1 MNITK
6 KIFALVP
13 IILLGTFSIA
23 GAENGDFSRPDKL
36 KSMMA
41 LTYLQGYFKAPEKTN
56 VTLYNRQLS
65 NKGYNLY
72 SSGHA
77 AYAALID
84 MKGHVLH
91 EWTYDI
97 KKIWPQKTF
106 EETTPFWEN
115 VYLYPNGDLLAIYH
129 NGGLIKIDKDSKL
142 LWSHDCS
149 AHHDLDV
156 DADGNIYTLTNDWT
170 KLKTGVLIIDNAIL
184 VLTPDGKRLKKISFV
199 RLMHQSHNAS
209 VQELLKRVVGM
220 ALANEQDVYHANTL
234 QIIDDNSVY
243 PDSVVFKKGNILI
256 SILTLSTVA
265 VIDPKL
271 EEIIWVAGPRLWIEG
286 QHNTTLLPNGNML
299 TFDNHYKSQKNH
311 SRVLEFQPLSK
322 KIVWEYNTADFFTD
336 THGSQQRLNNGN
348 TLIIEANKGRA
359 FEVTTDKQIVWEF
372 LNPNKT
378 GKENDLIAAIFAMYH
393 IDSTFT
399 SSWLKE

>member
-13 IILLGTFSIA
+13 IILLGAFCIA
-23 GAENGDFSRPDKL
+23 RAENNDFSRPDKL

-65 NKGYNLY
+65 DKGYNLY

-91 EWTYDI
+91 EWAYDI

-115 VYLYPNGDLLAIYH
+115 IYLYPNGDLLAIYH
-129 NGGLIKIDKDSKL
+129 NGGIIKINKDSKL
-142 LWSHDCS
+142 LWSYDCS

-156 DADGNIYTLTNDWT
+156 DADGNIYTLTNEWT
-170 KLKTGVLIIDNAIL
+170 KLKTGVLIIDNEIFIL
-184 VLTPDGKRLKKISFV
+184 SPEGKRIKGISFV

-234 QIIDDNSVY
+234 QIIDDKTAY

-256 SILTLSTVA
+256 SILTLSTIA

-286 QHNTTLLPNGNML
+286 QHNTTLLPNRNML
-299 TFDNHYKSQKNH
+299 TFDNHYKSQKDH

-322 KIVWEYNTADFFTD
+322 KIVWEYTAADFFTD
-336 THGSQQRLNNGN
+336 THGSEQRLSNGN

-378 GKENDLIAAIFAMYH
+378 GKENDLIATIFAMYR
-393 IDSTFT
+393 IDPTFT